1 MAIPKILMSW
11 GFLIYQEKIHQ
22 KKKCPLV
29 EFGAWWVSLF
39 SDDYFIEFK

>member
-22 KKKCPLV
+22 KKKYPLV
-29 EFGAWWVSLF
+29 GSGVWINLF
-39 SDDYFIEFK
+39 SDDYLIEFK